1 MQTIFE
7 LDTRETIKLVEDSRA
22 KRKICGLCVFVL
34 MRSTTTTPSPLH
46 EASITF
52 FNPARR
58 LILNANEQQRLITNN
73 TRFFKCLL
81 TIKFDLHHPIGWD
94 SFVSKPK
101 VISKIK
107 THWKLLEVLNYI
119 WNYLRNNQLLMDVS
133 ERDKPLC
140 TICKQIIDAC
150 I

>member
-73 TRFFKCLL
+73 
-81 TIKFDLHHPIGWD
+81 
-94 SFVSKPK
+94 
-101 VISKIK
+101 
-107 THWKLLEVLNYI
+107 Y
-119 WNYLRNNQLLMDVS
+119 
-133 ERDKPLC
+133 
-140 TICKQIIDAC
+140 
-150 I
+150 

>member
-7 LDTRETIKLVEDSRA
+7 LDTRETIKLVENSRT

-34 MRSTTTTPSPLH
+34 MRSTTTTSPPLH

-81 TIKFDLHHPIGWD
+81 AIKFDLHHPIG
-94 SFVSKPK
+94 
-101 VISKIK
+101 
-107 THWKLLEVLNYI
+107 
-119 WNYLRNNQLLMDVS
+119 
-133 ERDKPLC
+133 
-140 TICKQIIDAC
+140 
-150 I
+150 

>member
-7 LDTRETIKLVEDSRA
+7 LDTRETIKLVENSRA

-34 MRSTTTTPSPLH
+34 MRSTTTTPSPPSLH

-73 TRFFKCLL
+73 
-81 TIKFDLHHPIGWD
+81 
-94 SFVSKPK
+94 
-101 VISKIK
+101 
-107 THWKLLEVLNYI
+107 Y
-119 WNYLRNNQLLMDVS
+119 
-133 ERDKPLC
+133 
-140 TICKQIIDAC
+140 
-150 I
+150 